1 MNLLRKYKLDRLL
14 LLQENKNQSYWKNI
28 ALIFLTSLIFC
39 ACARYEDLVI
49 LDEGP
54 EFPTA
59 PEVILNKRLPII
71 QPNDVL
77 YITVEADDPE
87 GLAAEPF
94 NKSLGN
100 NLGGGGGNL
109 IELSGYLVDTAGY
122 IEFPILGELKVG
134 GRTTDECKTIIKNE
148 LLTYIKNPVVNIRF
162 LNFRINLIGEVS
174 SPGAYST
181 TNERLTIFE
190 ALSQAGGITPVGN
203 STNILIIRE
212 KEGKREYGRI
222 NLKSRDVFQSP
233 YFYLQQNDVLYVEPL
248 ETKIAVV
255 RDPALRILPWV
266 SFVSSSLAF
275 LIAVFRN

>member
-1 MNLLRKYKLDRLL
+1 MVCLL
-14 LLQENKNQSYWKNI
+14 LFNS
-28 ALIFLTSLIFC
+28 
-39 ACARYEDLVI
+39 CARYKDLVI

-54 EFPTA
+54 EFSTT
-59 PEVILNKRLPII
+59 PEAILNKRLPII

-87 GLAAEPF
+87 GLAAKPF

-100 NLGGGGGNL
+100 NLAGGGGGNL

-122 IEFPILGELKVG
+122 IEFPVLGSLKVG
-134 GRTTDECKTIIKNE
+134 GKTTDESKTMIKNG
-148 LLTYIKNPVVNIRF
+148 LLVYVKNPVVNIRF
-162 LNFRINLIGEVS
+162 LNFRINLIGEVGR
-174 SPGAYST
+174 PGAYTT
-181 TNERLTIFE
+181 TNERLTVFE

-203 STNILIIRE
+203 SSNILIIRE
-212 KEGKREYGRI
+212 KEGQREYGRI

-255 RDPALRILPWV
+255 RDPALRFIPWV
-266 SFVSSSLAF
+266 SFITSSLAF
-275 LIAVFRN
+275 LITIFRN